1 MVSRLA
7 QVTVRWRP
15 LPYGPV
21 SRYLIERNRAMH
33 MEDDD
38 TSLPPSPESLLPYD
52 LWAQEA
58 MRGVAVRA
66 LQYAAEQGIPGQHHF
81 YVSFRTDQAGM
92 NIPKRLLAQYPE
104 EMTIVLQ
111 HQFWDLRVDEPAGL
125 FSVGLSFG
133 GIASTLVVPFAALT
147 AFADP
152 HAQFGLR
159 FRAAPVEAANSEELE
174 EPEDLTPPAPAPA
187 PLSSDEP
194 QVVSLDA
201 FRKRK
206 D

>member
-1 MVSRLA
+1 
-7 QVTVRWRP
+7 
-15 LPYGPV
+15 
-21 SRYLIERNRAMH
+21 

-38 TSLPPSPESLLPYD
+38 IAPPSHPDSLLPYD
-52 LWAQEA
+52 AWAEEA
-58 MRGVAVRA
+58 LRGVAVRA
-66 LQYAAEQGIPGQHHF
+66 LQFAATQGIPGAHHF
-81 YVSFRTDQAGM
+81 YLSFLTDHPGVT
-92 NIPKRLLAQYPE
+92 IPNRLLAQYPE

-111 HQFWDLRVDEPAGL
+111 HQFWDLKVDEAAGR

-133 GIASTLVVPFAALT
+133 GIASTLLIPFAALT

-152 HAQFGLR
+152 HVQFGLR
-159 FRAAPVEAANSEELE
+159 FRAAPATAANAA
-174 EPEDLTPPAPAPA
+174 EPEIEPSIQQEPESTGEPPPPA
-187 PLSSDEP
+187 EKP

>member
-1 MVSRLA
+1 
-7 QVTVRWRP
+7 
-15 LPYGPV
+15 
-21 SRYLIERNRAMH
+21 

-38 TSLPPSPESLLPYD
+38 TETPRPDSLLPYD
-52 LWAQEA
+52 TWAQEA

-66 LQYAAEQGIPGQHHF
+66 LEYAGQNGMPGEHHF
-81 YVSFRTDQAGM
+81 YVSFRTDQPGVA
-92 NIPKRLLAQYPE
+92 IPARLKAQYPE

-111 HQFWDLRVDEPAGL
+111 HQFWDLKVDEAAGL

-133 GIASTLVVPFAALT
+133 GVPSALVIPFAALT

-159 FRAAPVEAANSEELE
+159 FRAAPEAANAE
-174 EPEDLTPPAPAPA
+174 EPEPELEPEAPPEPAPK
-187 PLSSDEP
+187 P

-201 FRKRK
+201 FRKRR

>member
-1 MVSRLA
+1 
-7 QVTVRWRP
+7 
-15 LPYGPV
+15 
-21 SRYLIERNRAMH
+21 

-38 TSLPPSPESLLPYD
+38 TPAPRPDSLLPYE

-66 LQYAAEQGIPGQHHF
+66 LQFASVEGMPGEHHF
-81 YVSFRTDQAGM
+81 YVSFRTDAPGVA
-92 NIPKRLLAQYPE
+92 IPARLLAQYPE

-111 HQFWDLRVDEPAGL
+111 HQFWDLKVNEAAGS

-133 GIASTLVVPFAALT
+133 GVSSTLVIPFGALT

-159 FRAAPVEAANSEELE
+159 FRAAPVEVANTEDLE
-174 EPEDLTPPAPAPA
+174 EDEPPPDEPEGPP
-187 PLSSDEP
+187 DEP

>member
-1 MVSRLA
+1 
-7 QVTVRWRP
+7 
-15 LPYGPV
+15 
-21 SRYLIERNRAMH
+21 

-38 TSLPPSPESLLPYD
+38 NTPPRPDSLLPYEA
-52 LWAQEA
+52 WAQEA

-66 LQYAAEQGIPGQHHF
+66 LQFAAAEGMPGEHHF
-81 YVSFRTDQAGM
+81 YVSFRTDAPGVS
-92 NIPKRLLAQYPE
+92 IPARLLAQYPQD
-104 EMTIVLQ
+104 MTIVLQ
-111 HQFWDLRVDEPAGL
+111 HQFWDLVVDEPAGS
-125 FSVGLSFG
+125 FRVGLSFG
-133 GIASTLVVPFAALT
+133 GVASTLVIPFSALT

-159 FRAAPVEAANSEELE
+159 FRAAPVDVANTEQEDE
-174 EPEDLTPPAPAPA
+174 EPEHQPEPPAP
-187 PLSSDEP
+187 SEEP

>member
-1 MVSRLA
+1 
-7 QVTVRWRP
+7 
-15 LPYGPV
+15 
-21 SRYLIERNRAMH
+21 

-38 TSLPPSPESLLPYD
+38 TPPARPHSLLPYE

-66 LQYAAEQGIPGQHHF
+66 LRHAAAEGMPGEHHF
-81 YVSFRTDQAGM
+81 YVSFRTSHPGVSV
-92 NIPKRLLAQYPE
+92 PPRLLAQYPE

-111 HQFWDLRVDEPAGL
+111 HQFWDLHVDEAAGS

-133 GIASTLVVPFAALT
+133 GVASTLLVPFAALT

-152 HAQFGLR
+152 HAQFGVR
-159 FRAAPVEAANSEELE
+159 FPAPSAEAAADEEE
-174 EPEDLTPPAPAPA
+174 APEPEPAEPA
-187 PLSSDEP
+187 EKP

>member
-1 MVSRLA
+1 
-7 QVTVRWRP
+7 
-15 LPYGPV
+15 
-21 SRYLIERNRAMH
+21 MH
-33 MEDDD
+33 MEDDE
-38 TSLPPSPESLLPYD
+38 TPPPPSPDSLLPYD
-52 LWAQEA
+52 LWAEEA
-58 MRGVAVRA
+58 MRGVALRA
-66 LQYAAEQGIPGQHHF
+66 LQYASREGMPGQHHF
-81 YVSFRTDQAGM
+81 YVSFRTDHPGVS
-92 NIPKRLLAQYPE
+92 IPARLLSQYPE

-111 HQFWDLRVDEPAGL
+111 HQFWDLNVDEAAGR

-133 GIASTLVVPFAALT
+133 GVASTLVIPFSALT

-159 FRAAPVEAANSEELE
+159 FRASPATVNEEAAALEMPEPATETPAAPEEK
-174 EPEDLTPPAPAPA
+174 
-187 PLSSDEP
+187 P

>member
-1 MVSRLA
+1 
-7 QVTVRWRP
+7 
-15 LPYGPV
+15 
-21 SRYLIERNRAMH
+21 

-38 TSLPPSPESLLPYD
+38 TPAPSPDSLLPYE

-66 LQYAAEQGIPGQHHF
+66 LQYASAEGMPGDHHF
-81 YVSFRTDQAGM
+81 YVSFRTDQAGVS
-92 NIPKRLLAQYPE
+92 IPARLLAQYPE

-111 HQFWDLRVDEPAGL
+111 HQFWDLKVDEAAGS

-133 GIASTLVVPFAALT
+133 GVASTLLVPFNALT

-159 FRAAPVEAANSEELE
+159 FRPAPVEAANEEE
-174 EPEDLTPPAPAPA
+174 ETAPEPPVEPDPA
-187 PLSSDEP
+187 EKP

>member
-1 MVSRLA
+1 
-7 QVTVRWRP
+7 
-15 LPYGPV
+15 
-21 SRYLIERNRAMH
+21 

-38 TSLPPSPESLLPYD
+38 IAPPSRPDSLLPYD
-52 LWAQEA
+52 AWAEEA
-58 MRGVAVRA
+58 LRGVAVRA
-66 LQYAAEQGIPGQHHF
+66 LQFAAEQGIPGSHHF
-81 YVSFRTDQAGM
+81 YVSFRTDHPGVT
-92 NIPKRLLAQYPE
+92 IPTRLLAQYPE

-111 HQFWDLRVDEPAGL
+111 HQFWDLKVDEAAGR

-133 GIASTLVVPFAALT
+133 GVASTLVIPFAALT

-152 HAQFGLR
+152 HVQFGLR
-159 FRAAPVEAANSEELE
+159 FRAAPMEAANAEAAELE
-174 EPEDLTPPAPAPA
+174 QEETEPDPEPPTDP
-187 PLSSDEP
+187 ETP

>member
-1 MVSRLA
+1 
-7 QVTVRWRP
+7 
-15 LPYGPV
+15 
-21 SRYLIERNRAMH
+21 

-38 TSLPPSPESLLPYD
+38 NTPPRPDSLLPYEV
-52 LWAQEA
+52 WAQEA

-66 LQYAAEQGIPGQHHF
+66 LQFAAAEGMPGEHHF
-81 YVSFRTDQAGM
+81 YVSFRTDAPGVK
-92 NIPKRLLAQYPE
+92 IPPRLLAQYPE

-111 HQFWDLRVDEPAGL
+111 HQFWDLRVDEAAGL
-125 FSVGLSFG
+125 FNVGLSFG
-133 GIASTLVVPFAALT
+133 GVASTLVIPFAQLT

-159 FRAAPVEAANSEELE
+159 FRAAPVDVANTEELE
-174 EPEDLTPPAPAPA
+174 DEPDPAPEP
-187 PLSSDEP
+187 DEEP